1 MQGRWAIP
9 ILSRAP
15 ANKPNHRAVSYT
27 HLDVYKR
34 QVAALAD
41 AAERLLADGVLAD
54 QMGERGRA
62 KVAGQYSWN
71 SVAERVHAHYRCV

>member
-1 MQGRWAIP
+1 MPVIAARAGGIP
-9 ILSRAP
+9 GVVDDGVNGLLAP
-15 ANKPNHRAVSYT
+15 FG
-27 HLDVYKR
+27 D
-34 QVAALAD
+34 VAALAD

-71 SVAERVHAHYRCV
+71 SVAERVHAHYGDILSRAG